1 MSRLQEK
8 YNFIMEEMNKPK
20 CKAGAEAGESQKIEV
35 FLHVS
40 RKKKTCRKKPL
51 WTDQGNIGSCSFTFP
66 HRLEVGSCLY
76 LFLTG
81 SWVWVCVVICY
92 VTALSGSVRDLNG
105 KPFS

>member
-40 RKKKTCRKKPL
+40 RKKKLAEK
-51 WTDQGNIGSCSFTFP
+51 N
-66 HRLEVGSCLY
+66 
-76 LFLTG
+76 
-81 SWVWVCVVICY
+81 
-92 VTALSGSVRDLNG
+92 LSGQTRET
-105 KPFS
+105 